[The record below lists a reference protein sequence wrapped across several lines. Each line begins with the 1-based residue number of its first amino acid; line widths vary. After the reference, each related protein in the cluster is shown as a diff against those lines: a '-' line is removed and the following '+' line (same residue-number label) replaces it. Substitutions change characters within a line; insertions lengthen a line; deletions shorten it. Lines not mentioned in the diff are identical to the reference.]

1 MILLTYDQVIE
12 LHFAHGYLVSTF
24 LSPIT
29 NERSD
34 EYGGSLQNRMRLG
47 LEIAKSVRES
57 IPEDIVLGVR
67 VSVTDYVDNGWDV
80 PQTIEFAKEL
90 KKLNI
95 DFLDCSSGGL
105 ISNVNYGPLNS
116 NKVQIDAAGTIQKEV
131 GIPTAAVGKIVDPK
145 FAEKILENGTATLI
159 FIGRAFMNN
168 PHWPYYAADV
178 LEADKLI
185 KYPNQYGWAIGS
197 LSFGNWRKNV
207 LKDENNN

>member
-1 MILLTYDQVIE
+1 
-12 LHFAHGYLVSTF
+12 VSTF

-29 NERSD
+29 NERTD
-34 EYGGSLQNRMRLG
+34 EYGGSLQNRIRLG
-47 LEIAKSVRES
+47 LEIAKNVRES

-80 PQTIEFAKEL
+80 PQTVEFAKEL

-95 DFLDCSSGGL
+95 DFVDCSSGGL
-105 ISNVNYGPLNS
+105 VSNVNYGPLDS

-131 GIPTAAVGKIVDPK
+131 GIATAALGKIINPK
-145 FAEKILENGTATLI
+145 FAEKILKDGTATLI

-178 LEADKLI
+178 LGADKQI

-197 LSFGNWRKNV
+197 LSFGNWRKSV